1 MEFEFIGRQQEL
13 RRMDDLWNRKTAQFL
28 VLYGRR
34 RVGKTALLVE
44 WIRRSHNRALYWVA
58 SPTSLAAQLRDFS
71 QAIYSFSHPD
81 VQVPEHF
88 TYATWKQAFEEIAT
102 LAQEQR
108 LALFIDEFTF
118 LLEVNPGIAGELQNL
133 WDHRLS
139 HTNLFLCLSGSH
151 LGMMKREFLSYQA
164 PLYGRASAQIYLK
177 PFFFGQTK
185 LFFPK
190 YSAVDRVA
198 IYSIFGGVPA
208 YWMQIDQSKSVSQT
222 IKREL
227 LTPNNLMQAEPRLL
241 LQDFISATHNYI
253 SILSA
258 IANGA
263 HTIKEI
269 SQEAGIPN
277 VNPPKYLAVLTDAG
291 FVERRVPVTNIG
303 PSREGRYH
311 ITDPYLRFYFR
322 FLVGRQA
329 QIALGVQEQALAE
342 ITRHMIDFI
351 GTYTWEEI
359 CREWVLRAG
368 AAGIL
373 PYLPDEV
380 GSAWNSKAQVDVVGI
395 NTMEKTI
402 ILGECKWLLKPAD
415 RKVMAELVEEKA
427 SLIIP
432 TKGNWKVFF
441 LGFSRSGW
449 TSGSLAYQDE
459 INRNPV
465 KGENWVSTGMQLID
479 LERLDREMN
488 ELTNGVPKYYG
499 EIEI

>member
-1 MEFEFIGRQQEL
+1 MEFKFIGRQNEL
-13 RRMDDLWNRKTAQFL
+13 KQLDDLWGRKTAQFL

-44 WIRRSHNRALYWVA
+44 WIRRSANRALYWVA
-58 SPTSLAAQLRDFS
+58 SPTSAAAQLRAFS
-71 QAIYSFSHPD
+71 QAVYNFSHPESLAPD
-81 VQVPEHF
+81 HF
-88 TYATWKQAFEEIAT
+88 TYATWKQAFEEISH

-118 LLEVNPGIAGELQNL
+118 LLEVNPGIAGELQNS
-133 WDHRLS
+133 WDHSLS
-139 HTNLFLCLSGSH
+139 HSNLFLCLSGSH

-164 PLYGRASAQIYLK
+164 PLYGRASSQIYLK

-185 LFFPK
+185 SYFPK

-208 YWMQIDQSKSVSQT
+208 YWARIDQTKSVTQT
-222 IKREL
+222 IKSEL
-227 LTPNNLMQAEPRLL
+227 LTANNLMQAEPRLL
-241 LQDFISATHNYI
+241 LQDFISEPHNYI

-269 SQEAGIPN
+269 SQESGLPN
-277 VNPPKYLAVLTDAG
+277 VNPPKYLGVLTEAG
-291 FVERRVPVTNIG
+291 FVERRVPVTSAE

-311 ITDPYLRFYFR
+311 ITDPYLRFYYR
-322 FLVGRQA
+322 FLADR
-329 QIALGVQEQALAE
+329 QEQLAFGIQETGLAE
-342 ITRHMIDFI
+342 ITKHLIDFI

-368 AAGIL
+368 AAGIV
-373 PYLPDEV
+373 PFLPDRV
-380 GSAWNSKAQVDVVGI
+380 GSAWNSRAQVDVVGI
-395 NTMEKTI
+395 NSMEKTI
-402 ILGECKWLLKPAD
+402 ILGECKWMLKPAD

-432 TKGNWKVFF
+432 AKGNWKVYF

-449 TSGSLAYQDE
+449 TDGAMTYQDD
-459 INRNPV
+459 INKNPV
-465 KGENWVSTGMQLID
+465 SGQNWVSTGIKLID
-479 LERLDREMN
+479 LAQLDADMI
-488 ELTNGVPKYYG
+488 ELTDHVENG
-499 EIEI
+499 EISF